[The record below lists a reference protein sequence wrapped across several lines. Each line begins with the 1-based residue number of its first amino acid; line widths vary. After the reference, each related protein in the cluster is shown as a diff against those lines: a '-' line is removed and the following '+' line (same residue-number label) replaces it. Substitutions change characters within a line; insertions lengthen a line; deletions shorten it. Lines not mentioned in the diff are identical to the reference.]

1 MSADLRI
8 TYYVAASV
16 DGYIA
21 TADGGTGWLA
31 PFEASG
37 DDYGYADFYAGIDAL
52 LLGRRTYEHCL
63 GFGAWPYADKPCR
76 VFSRDRSRRLH
87 EDEDADESSAIRIT
101 ADDPATV
108 IGELAAAGARNLWLV
123 GGGQLAGEFLLRGL
137 LTDLILSVVP
147 VTLGSGIPLFGGD
160 AAPAALQL
168 RSSRLHS
175 MGLVQLHYRI
185 GNGQD

>member
-1 MSADLRI
+1 MRI

-21 TADGGTGWLA
+21 TANGGTGWLA

-52 LLGRRTYEHCL
+52 LLGRRTYEHCRGL
-63 GFGAWPYADKPCR
+63 GAWPYADKPCR
-76 VFSRDRSRRLH
+76 VFSRDRSRPLH
-87 EDEDADESSAIRIT
+87 EEEAGAGGGTVRIT
-101 ADDPATV
+101 TDDPATV

-123 GGGQLAGEFLLRGL
+123 GGGQLAGEFLVRGL

-147 VTLGSGIPLFGGD
+147 VTLGSGIALFGGD
-160 AAPAALQL
+160 TAPAALQL